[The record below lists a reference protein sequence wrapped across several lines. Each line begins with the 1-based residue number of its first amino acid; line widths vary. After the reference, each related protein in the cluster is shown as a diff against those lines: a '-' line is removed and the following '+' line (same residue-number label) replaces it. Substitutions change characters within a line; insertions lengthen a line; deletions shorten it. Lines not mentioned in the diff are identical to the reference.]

1 MLDQFQAELY
11 RQGKSRNTVETY
23 TRNVQLFIDWL
34 QSTTGEPFN
43 NRITI
48 FDGREYRAYLVTV
61 RRQKPNTVNA
71 KLEAVQQYADFLY
84 AQGIQEKVTIERQ
97 KAVSNHAVKVL
108 DKSSLY
114 KCRRW
119 VNSYASPRDIAV
131 FEVLLNTGIRVSE
144 LAALEL
150 EDVHISERKGLLII
164 RNGKGGKYREIP
176 LNSDART
183 AIQKYL
189 AVRPAST
196 DRHLF
201 LGQRGPL
208 TRNAIYKVVQNI
220 GSNGAGVDLSPHT
233 IRHTTFTRMA
243 KSGTDIS
250 TIADLAGHSDVKLT
264 KQYYIATSGED
275 REAAVDNLSF

>member
-1 MLDQFQAELY
+1 MLDQFQAELI

-23 TRNVQLFIDWL
+23 MRNIKLFIDWL
-34 QSTTGEPFN
+34 ESTTGEPFD
-43 NRITI
+43 NRITV

-61 RRQKPNTVNA
+61 RKQKPNTVNA

-84 AQGIQEKVTIERQ
+84 TQGIQEKFTIERQ
-97 KAVSNHAVKVL
+97 KSVSNHAIKVL

-119 VNSYASPRDIAV
+119 VSCYASPRDVAI
-131 FEVLLNTGIRVSE
+131 FETLLNTGIRESE
-144 LAALEL
+144 LVSLEL
-150 EDVHISERKGLLII
+150 EDIQISERKGLLIV

-176 LNSDART
+176 LNSDSRT

-189 AVRPAST
+189 EVRPAST
-196 DRHLF
+196 DQHLF

-208 TRNAIYKVVQNI
+208 TRNAIYKLVQTI
-220 GSNGAGVDLSPHT
+220 GKSGTGVDLSPHM

-243 KSGTDIS
+243 KGGTDIS
-250 TIADLAGHSDVKLT
+250 TIADLAGHSDPKLT
-264 KQYYIATSGED
+264 KQYYVATSSED
-275 REAAVDNLSF
+275 REAAVDGLDF